1 MQLTKRTWSRLWREL
16 EGLIDFQAKLNKMD
30 MERMVLTNLAP
41 DFFGIKTI
49 VQRRISF
56 RSVWSKVAVNKV
68 KKQTN
73 KQTLQNYAALKE
85 IELMGI

>member
-1 MQLTKRTWSRLWREL
+1 MAWTV

-56 RSVWSKVAVNKV
+56 RTVWSKVAVNKV
-68 KKQTN
+68 KK
-73 KQTLQNYAALKE
+73 KQKHYKQNYAALKE